1 MVGVLRTATKTS
13 HSLIRKDKIMKKN
26 KFDIPFLTYEAIAE
40 LTGISLTRIYKKTEK
55 DYSALELSRLNEL
68 RATMKQVQEKFK
80 L

>member
-1 MVGVLRTATKTS
+1 
-13 HSLIRKDKIMKKN
+13 MKKH

-40 LTGISLTRIYKKTEK
+40 LTGISLTRIYTQTEK

-68 RATMKQVQEKFK
+68 LATMKQVQEKFK

>member
-1 MVGVLRTATKTS
+1 
-13 HSLIRKDKIMKKN
+13 MKKN
-26 KFDIPFLTYEAIAE
+26 KFDIPFLTYEAIAK

-68 RATMKQVQEKFK
+68 RATMKEVQKKFK